1 MIDRRSLLRQSLKGA
16 ALASLPAG
24 LAPVLARAASIAPD
38 RRTGTINDVA
48 HIVVLMQE
56 NRGFDHYFGTMPGVR
71 GFGDR
76 FPIPVPAD
84 ADGTARTVWDQRD
97 ATASPPR
104 RIRPFPLSTQA
115 DFDLMRMLG
124 TPHNWSNAQA
134 AWDNGRMAHWPE
146 AKTQR
151 AMAYYTAGDI
161 PFQWAMADAFTLC
174 DAYHCSMQT
183 GTNTNR
189 LFLWTGTNDP
199 FGKGG
204 GPAINNPDDDLHKPD
219 AAARPRFFW
228 TTYPER
234 LEAAGVSWQV
244 YQDMADNFT
253 DNPLAN
259 FLQYRAAFRGEA
271 GSRKVLADK
280 GLSTRALDALR
291 ADVLANRLP
300 RISWVVGTAEG
311 SEHPGPSSPAQGA
324 AYTARVIEALTA
336 NPEVWART
344 VLFINFDE
352 NDGFF
357 DHVPPPA
364 PPSADPDLPG
374 GFAGAST
381 VSTQGEY
388 HRLRAPGA
396 EGDDL
401 NLRGRPYGLGPR
413 VPMYVLSPWSRG
425 GRVHSE
431 VSDHTSVIRFM
442 EARFGVAEP
451 NISPWRRAVCS
462 DLTSAFDFAQTAPV
476 QPALPAA
483 MIPSMADAPRRD
495 ARARAIAQQPDAHP
509 PENQPLPTQAPGIRP
524 ACPARYRLEVTGG
537 LAPDRQSAVLTFS
550 AGAGLAGVFQ
560 VYDRLRLDLVPRR
573 FTVEPGKQIADRW
586 PLHGEERRYN
596 LWILGP
602 AGFHRAFAGTAK
614 AGPDLHWSIAE
625 GQLSLKLAPGHEG
638 VSVTP
643 LAYHA
648 HHRPWTPGHIGGT
661 IRWPLAPTHGWYDM
675 LIEAPDGWT
684 RRLSGRVDGH
694 WSAMTDPAADIH
706 QPDPGRLPP
715 RPG

>member
-1 MIDRRSLLRQSLKGA
+1 MIDRRALLRQSLQGA

-24 LAPVLARAASIAPD
+24 LAPILARAASIAPD
-38 RRTGTINDVA
+38 RRTGTIGDVA

-76 FPIPVPAD
+76 FPIPLPAD
-84 ADGTARTVWDQRD
+84 PDGTPRTVWDQRD
-97 ATASPPR
+97 AAASPPR
-104 RIRPFPLSTQA
+104 RMRPFPLSTLQ

-124 TPHNWSNAQA
+124 TPHTWSNAQA

-151 AMAYYTAGDI
+151 AMAYYQQADI

-189 LFLWTGTNDP
+189 LFLWTGSNDP
-199 FGKGG
+199 LGKGG
-204 GPAINNPDDDLHKPD
+204 GPAINNPDDDLTKPD
-219 AAARPRFFW
+219 AASSPRFFW

-234 LEAAGVSWQV
+234 LEAAGVNWRV

-259 FLQYRAAFRGEA
+259 FLQYRAAHRGDA
-271 GSRKVLADK
+271 GSRKVLAEK
-280 GLSTRALDALR
+280 GLSTHALDALR
-291 ADVLANRLP
+291 ADVLADRLP
-300 RISWVVGTAEG
+300 QISWVVGTAEG

-324 AYTARVIEALTA
+324 AYTAKVIEALTA
-336 NPEVWART
+336 NPAVWART

-364 PPSADPDLPG
+364 PPSPDADLPG
-374 GFAGAST
+374 GFAGSST
-381 VSTQGEY
+381 VSTLGEY
-388 HRLRAPGA
+388 HNLRAPGA

-425 GRVHSE
+425 GRIHSE

-442 EARFGVAEP
+442 ERRFGVQEP

-462 DLTSAFDFAQTAPV
+462 DLTSAFDFAHSAPM
-476 QPALPAA
+476 QPLLTPAMSA
-483 MIPSMADAPRRD
+483 TMAAAPDRG
-495 ARARAIAQQPDAHP
+495 ARAHAIAKQPDAHP
-509 PENQPLPTQAPGIRP
+509 PENQPLPSQHPGIRP
-524 ACPARYRLEVTGG
+524 ACPVRYRLEVSGG
-537 LAPDRQSAVLTFS
+537 VADDSIALTFS
-550 AGAGLAGVFQ
+550 AAEGLAGVFQ

-573 FTVEPGKQIADRW
+573 FTVEPGKQVTDHW
-586 PLHGEERRYN
+586 PLHGADKAYD
-596 LWILGP
+596 LWVLGP
-602 AGFHRAFAGTAK
+602 AGFHRAFVGTA
-614 AGPDLHWSIAE
+614 ATREPGLTLSITD
-625 GQLSLKLAPGHEG
+625 GRLNLTVRPGHGG
-638 VSVTP
+638 VKVSP
-643 LAYHA
+643 QAYLA
-648 HHRPWTPGHIGGT
+648 HHHDWSPDTEGGSMA
-661 IRWPLAPTHGWYDM
+661 WALAPTHGWYD
-675 LIEAPDGWT
+675 LLVEAPGGWQ
-684 RRLSGRVDGH
+684 RRLAGRVDGA
-694 WSAMTDPAADIH
+694 WQAITDPAGV
-706 QPDPGRLPP
+706 P
-715 RPG
+715 

>member
-1 MIDRRSLLRQSLKGA
+1 MIDRRALLRQSLQGA

-24 LAPVLARAASIAPD
+24 LAPILARAASIAPD
-38 RRTGTINDVA
+38 RRSGTINDVA

-76 FPIPVPAD
+76 FPIPLPSD
-84 ADGTARTVWDQRD
+84 ADGTPRTVWDQRD
-97 ATASPPR
+97 AAATPPR
-104 RIRPFPLSTQA
+104 RMRPFPLATQQ

-124 TPHNWSNAQA
+124 TPHTWSNAQA

-151 AMAYYTAGDI
+151 SMAYYQQADI

-174 DAYHCSMQT
+174 DAYHCAMHT

-189 LFLWTGTNDP
+189 LFLWTGSNDP
-199 FGKGG
+199 LGKGG
-204 GPAINNPDDDLHKPD
+204 GPALDNPDDDLAKPD
-219 AAARPRFFW
+219 AASQPRFFW

-234 LEAAGVSWQV
+234 LEAAGVSWRV
-244 YQDMADNFT
+244 YQDMADNFG

-259 FLQYRAAFRGEA
+259 FLQYRAAYRGDA

-280 GLSTRALDALR
+280 GLSTHALDALR
-291 ADVLANRLP
+291 ADVLADRLP
-300 RISWVVGTAEG
+300 QISWIVGTTEG

-324 AYTARVIEALTA
+324 AYTAKVIEALTA
-336 NPEVWART
+336 NPAVWART

-364 PPSADPDLPG
+364 PPSPDADLPG

-381 VSTQGEY
+381 VSTLGEY
-388 HRLRAPGA
+388 HHLRAPGA
-396 EGDDL
+396 DGDDL

-442 EARFGVAEP
+442 ERRFGVQEP
-451 NISPWRRAVCS
+451 NISAWRRAVCS
-462 DLTSAFDFAQTAPV
+462 DLTSAFDFAHAAPV
-476 QPALPAA
+476 QPILTPALT
-483 MIPSMADAPRRD
+483 STMAQAPDRS
-495 ARARAIAQQPDAHP
+495 ARAHAIAKQPDAHP
-509 PENQPLPTQAPGIRP
+509 PENQPLPTQHSGIRP
-524 ACPARYRLEVTGG
+524 ACPARYQLEVTGG
-537 LAPDRQSAVLTFS
+537 LSDGGVALTFS
-550 AGAGLAGVFQ
+550 AGEGLASVFQ

-573 FTVEPGKQIADRW
+573 FTVEPGKQLSDHW
-586 PLHGEERRYN
+586 PLHGAEKAYD
-596 LWILGP
+596 LWVLGP
-602 AGFHRAFAGTAK
+602 AGFHRAFAGR
-614 AGPDLHWSIAE
+614 AGGQEPELMWSIAD
-625 GQLSLKLAPGHEG
+625 GQLSLTVKPGHGG
-638 VSVTP
+638 VKASAQ
-643 LAYHA
+643 AYRA
-648 HHRPWTPGHIGGT
+648 HHRDWSPAAEGGT
-661 IRWPLAPTHGWYDM
+661 MRWPLAPTHGWYDM
-675 LIEAPDGWT
+675 QVEGPNGWQRRFAGRIDGAWAAI
-684 RRLSGRVDGH
+684 S
-694 WSAMTDPAADIH
+694 DPASAS
-706 QPDPGRLPP
+706 
-715 RPG
+715 

>member
-1 MIDRRSLLRQSLKGA
+1 MIDRRALLRQSLQGA

-24 LAPVLARAASIAPD
+24 LAPILARAASIAPD
-38 RRTGTINDVA
+38 RRTGTIGDVA

-76 FPIPVPAD
+76 FPIPLPAD
-84 ADGTARTVWDQRD
+84 PDGTPRTVWDQRD
-97 ATASPPR
+97 NATTPPR
-104 RIRPFPLSTQA
+104 RMRPFPLSTQQ

-124 TPHNWSNAQA
+124 TPHTWSNAQA

-151 AMAYYTAGDI
+151 AMAYYQQTDI

-189 LFLWTGTNDP
+189 LFLWTGSNDP
-199 FGKGG
+199 LGKGG
-204 GPAINNPDDDLHKPD
+204 GPAINNPDDDLTKPD
-219 AAARPRFFW
+219 KASQPRFFW

-234 LEAAGVSWQV
+234 LEAAGVSWRV

-259 FLQYRAAFRGEA
+259 FLQYRAAYRGDA
-271 GSRKVLADK
+271 GSRKVLAEK
-280 GLSTRALDALR
+280 GLSTHALDALR
-291 ADVLANRLP
+291 ADVLADRLP
-300 RISWVVGTAEG
+300 QISWVVGTAEG

-324 AYTARVIEALTA
+324 AYTAKVIEALTA
-336 NPEVWART
+336 NPAVWART

-364 PPSADPDLPG
+364 PPSPDADLPG
-374 GFAGAST
+374 GYAGAST

-388 HRLRAPGA
+388 HLLRAPGA

-442 EARFGVAEP
+442 ERRFGVQEP

-462 DLTSAFDFAQTAPV
+462 DLTSAFDFGHAAPL
-476 QPALPAA
+476 QPILTPALTT
-483 MIPSMADAPRRD
+483 SMAAAPDRS
-495 ARARAIAQQPDAHP
+495 ARAHAIAKQPDAHP
-509 PENQPLPTQAPGIRP
+509 PENQPLPEQHPGARP

-537 LAPDRQSAVLTFS
+537 VADDSIALTFS
-550 AGAGLAGVFQ
+550 AGEGLAGVFQ

-573 FTVEPGKQIADRW
+573 FTVEPGKQLTDRW
-586 PLHGEERRYN
+586 PLHGAEKAYD
-596 LWILGP
+596 LWVLGP
-602 AGFHRAFAGTAK
+602 AGFHRAFVGTGA
-614 AGPDLHWSIAE
+614 AQEPELGWSVAD
-625 GQLSLKLAPGHEG
+625 GRLSLTVKPGH
-638 VSVTP
+638 SAMKVTP
-643 LAYHA
+643 QAYHA
-648 HHRPWTPGHIGGT
+648 HHRAWSPGAQGGSMA
-661 IRWPLAPTHGWYDM
+661 WPLAPTHGWYDL
-675 LIEAPDGWT
+675 LIEAPGGWQ
-684 RRLSGRVDGH
+684 RRLAGRVDGA
-694 WSAMTDPAADIH
+694 WQAMTDPA
-706 QPDPGRLPP
+706 
-715 RPG
+715 